1 MNRKLAESNNITLN
15 SLIALSNIDI
25 KLKPI
30 DTYIHS
36 VIGLDTLV
44 LPIRLEEPTTDY
56 LGKYLVVGDEIVKIN
71 TINNTTQDIINGRQ
85 TNTCQINV
93 IRQQFYTQATET
105 LIDKHCR
112 LVTILTYDNQGSNIL
127 SYSFT
132 DSATNTNSDLFSV
145 ELSNGSLVFTDNFQ
159 RWSPLSTIQEYQ
171 VHNKKTI
178 VYFFKGQNNDMI
190 LKNLGIVEK
199 ISFSSGTSSEIK
211 KITLSLKSYLYKW
224 YNQDVSSI
232 QVLKNI
238 QPKEFFK
245 TIFSLKDNEVYYVQ
259 GVDPTKIITVNRV
272 ALKSFKK
279 VSELL
284 KEYCKHSTIRF
295 TFDKGSSFQNELA
308 KLDNS
313 DNYSFVP
320 IFEDGSALFA
330 IKANGKLMG
339 FACKLFVGVKKLK
352 TTSEVSGS
360 TLEVDILPDAMIYW
374 QKSENVFESD
384 EFSFNEI
391 NPIIKLAVSTGV
403 LTNTATTTKVKVT
416 EAFSNANVTGLTD
429 ASKWKIEEDGVIG
442 NITNVAYDASAQE
455 YTLTH
460 SALATGKKVRFI
472 TSDNGLRV
480 ISLDT
485 NYYTGESELKS
496 VV

>member
-1 MNRKLAESNNITLN
+1 MLKQSFCGSAEM
-15 SLIALSNIDI
+15 IA
-25 KLKPI
+25 
-30 DTYIHS
+30 
-36 VIGLDTLV
+36 
-44 LPIRLEEPTTDY
+44 RLGGAFCGE
-56 LGKYLVVGDEIVKIN
+56 K
-71 TINNTTQDIINGRQ
+71 
-85 TNTCQINV
+85 
-93 IRQQFYTQATET
+93 
-105 LIDKHCR
+105 
-112 LVTILTYDNQGSNIL
+112 LVTGFALLDRRVEIDP
-127 SYSFT
+127 
-132 DSATNTNSDLFSV
+132 ATFNKTALDKI
-145 ELSNGSLVFTDNFQ
+145 
-159 RWSPLSTIQEYQ
+159 IQED
-171 VHNKKTI
+171 KFI
-178 VYFFKGQNNDMI
+178 G
-190 LKNLGIVEK
+190 K
-199 ISFSSGTSSEIK
+199 ISFFNVEDNDQEADYNTSVRKERSRSIPGTK
-211 KITLSLKSYLYKW
+211 GY
-224 YNQDVSSI
+224 
-232 QVLKNI
+232 
-238 QPKEFFK
+238 
-245 TIFSLKDNEVYYVQ
+245 
-259 GVDPTKIITVNRV
+259 
-272 ALKSFKK
+272 
-279 VSELL
+279 
-284 KEYCKHSTIRF
+284 RF

-416 EAFSNANVTGLTD
+416 EAFSNANVVGLTD
-429 ASKWKIEEDGVIG
+429 AAKWKIEEDGVIG
-442 NITNVAYDASAQE
+442 NMTNVAYDASAQE

>member
-1 MNRKLAESNNITLN
+1 MLKQSFCGSAEM
-15 SLIALSNIDI
+15 IA
-25 KLKPI
+25 
-30 DTYIHS
+30 
-36 VIGLDTLV
+36 
-44 LPIRLEEPTTDY
+44 RLGGAFCGE
-56 LGKYLVVGDEIVKIN
+56 K
-71 TINNTTQDIINGRQ
+71 
-85 TNTCQINV
+85 
-93 IRQQFYTQATET
+93 
-105 LIDKHCR
+105 
-112 LVTILTYDNQGSNIL
+112 LVTGFALLDRR
-127 SYSFT
+127 
-132 DSATNTNSDLFSV
+132 V
-145 ELSNGSLVFTDNFQ
+145 EIDPVTFNKTALDKI
-159 RWSPLSTIQEYQ
+159 IQED
-171 VHNKKTI
+171 KFI
-178 VYFFKGQNNDMI
+178 G
-190 LKNLGIVEK
+190 K
-199 ISFSSGTSSEIK
+199 ISFFNVEDNDQEADYNTSVRKERSRSIPGTK
-211 KITLSLKSYLYKW
+211 G
-224 YNQDVSSI
+224 
-232 QVLKNI
+232 
-238 QPKEFFK
+238 F
-245 TIFSLKDNEVYYVQ
+245 
-259 GVDPTKIITVNRV
+259 
-272 ALKSFKK
+272 
-279 VSELL
+279 
-284 KEYCKHSTIRF
+284 RF
-295 TFDKGSSFQNELA
+295 NFDKGSSYQNELV

-429 ASKWKIEEDGVIG
+429 ASKWKIEVDGTLG

>member
-1 MNRKLAESNNITLN
+1 MLKQSFCGSAEM
-15 SLIALSNIDI
+15 IA
-25 KLKPI
+25 
-30 DTYIHS
+30 
-36 VIGLDTLV
+36 
-44 LPIRLEEPTTDY
+44 RLGGAFCGE
-56 LGKYLVVGDEIVKIN
+56 K
-71 TINNTTQDIINGRQ
+71 
-85 TNTCQINV
+85 
-93 IRQQFYTQATET
+93 
-105 LIDKHCR
+105 
-112 LVTILTYDNQGSNIL
+112 LVTGFALLDRRVEIDP
-127 SYSFT
+127 
-132 DSATNTNSDLFSV
+132 ATFNKTALDKI
-145 ELSNGSLVFTDNFQ
+145 
-159 RWSPLSTIQEYQ
+159 IQED
-171 VHNKKTI
+171 KFI
-178 VYFFKGQNNDMI
+178 G
-190 LKNLGIVEK
+190 K
-199 ISFSSGTSSEIK
+199 ISFFNVEDNDQEADYNTSVRKERSRSIPGTK
-211 KITLSLKSYLYKW
+211 GY
-224 YNQDVSSI
+224 
-232 QVLKNI
+232 
-238 QPKEFFK
+238 
-245 TIFSLKDNEVYYVQ
+245 
-259 GVDPTKIITVNRV
+259 
-272 ALKSFKK
+272 
-279 VSELL
+279 
-284 KEYCKHSTIRF
+284 RF

-429 ASKWKIEEDGVIG
+429 AGKWKIEEDGVIG

-460 SALATGKKVRFI
+460 SALTTGKKVRFI

>member
-1 MNRKLAESNNITLN
+1 MLKQSFCGSAEM
-15 SLIALSNIDI
+15 IA
-25 KLKPI
+25 
-30 DTYIHS
+30 
-36 VIGLDTLV
+36 
-44 LPIRLEEPTTDY
+44 RLGGAFCGE
-56 LGKYLVVGDEIVKIN
+56 K
-71 TINNTTQDIINGRQ
+71 
-85 TNTCQINV
+85 
-93 IRQQFYTQATET
+93 
-105 LIDKHCR
+105 
-112 LVTILTYDNQGSNIL
+112 LVTGFALLDRRVEIDP
-127 SYSFT
+127 
-132 DSATNTNSDLFSV
+132 ATFNKTALDKI
-145 ELSNGSLVFTDNFQ
+145 
-159 RWSPLSTIQEYQ
+159 IQED
-171 VHNKKTI
+171 KFI
-178 VYFFKGQNNDMI
+178 G
-190 LKNLGIVEK
+190 K
-199 ISFSSGTSSEIK
+199 ISFFNVEDNDQEADYNTSVRKERSRSIPGTK
-211 KITLSLKSYLYKW
+211 GY
-224 YNQDVSSI
+224 
-232 QVLKNI
+232 
-238 QPKEFFK
+238 
-245 TIFSLKDNEVYYVQ
+245 
-259 GVDPTKIITVNRV
+259 
-272 ALKSFKK
+272 
-279 VSELL
+279 
-284 KEYCKHSTIRF
+284 RF

-384 EFSFNEI
+384 YFSFNEI

>member
-1 MNRKLAESNNITLN
+1 MLKQSFCGSAEM
-15 SLIALSNIDI
+15 IA
-25 KLKPI
+25 
-30 DTYIHS
+30 
-36 VIGLDTLV
+36 
-44 LPIRLEEPTTDY
+44 RLGGAFCGE
-56 LGKYLVVGDEIVKIN
+56 K
-71 TINNTTQDIINGRQ
+71 
-85 TNTCQINV
+85 
-93 IRQQFYTQATET
+93 
-105 LIDKHCR
+105 
-112 LVTILTYDNQGSNIL
+112 LVTGFALLDRRVEIDP
-127 SYSFT
+127 
-132 DSATNTNSDLFSV
+132 ATFNKTALDKI
-145 ELSNGSLVFTDNFQ
+145 
-159 RWSPLSTIQEYQ
+159 IQED
-171 VHNKKTI
+171 KFI
-178 VYFFKGQNNDMI
+178 G
-190 LKNLGIVEK
+190 K
-199 ISFSSGTSSEIK
+199 ISFFNVEDNDQEADYNTSVRKERSRSIPGTK
-211 KITLSLKSYLYKW
+211 GY
-224 YNQDVSSI
+224 
-232 QVLKNI
+232 
-238 QPKEFFK
+238 
-245 TIFSLKDNEVYYVQ
+245 
-259 GVDPTKIITVNRV
+259 
-272 ALKSFKK
+272 
-279 VSELL
+279 
-284 KEYCKHSTIRF
+284 RF

-429 ASKWKIEEDGVIG
+429 AAKWKIEEDGVIG

>member
-1 MNRKLAESNNITLN
+1 MLKQSFCGSAEM
-15 SLIALSNIDI
+15 IA
-25 KLKPI
+25 
-30 DTYIHS
+30 
-36 VIGLDTLV
+36 
-44 LPIRLEEPTTDY
+44 RLGGAFCGE
-56 LGKYLVVGDEIVKIN
+56 K
-71 TINNTTQDIINGRQ
+71 
-85 TNTCQINV
+85 
-93 IRQQFYTQATET
+93 
-105 LIDKHCR
+105 
-112 LVTILTYDNQGSNIL
+112 LVTGFALLDRRVEIDP
-127 SYSFT
+127 
-132 DSATNTNSDLFSV
+132 ATFNKTALDKI
-145 ELSNGSLVFTDNFQ
+145 
-159 RWSPLSTIQEYQ
+159 IQED
-171 VHNKKTI
+171 KFI
-178 VYFFKGQNNDMI
+178 G
-190 LKNLGIVEK
+190 K
-199 ISFSSGTSSEIK
+199 ISFFNVEDNDQEADYNTSVRKERSRSIPGTK
-211 KITLSLKSYLYKW
+211 GY
-224 YNQDVSSI
+224 
-232 QVLKNI
+232 
-238 QPKEFFK
+238 
-245 TIFSLKDNEVYYVQ
+245 
-259 GVDPTKIITVNRV
+259 
-272 ALKSFKK
+272 
-279 VSELL
+279 
-284 KEYCKHSTIRF
+284 RF

-360 TLEVDILPDAMIYW
+360 TLEVDILPDAMIYR

-429 ASKWKIEEDGVIG
+429 AGKWKIEEDGVIG

>member
-1 MNRKLAESNNITLN
+1 MLKKSFCGSAEM
-15 SLIALSNIDI
+15 IA
-25 KLKPI
+25 
-30 DTYIHS
+30 
-36 VIGLDTLV
+36 
-44 LPIRLEEPTTDY
+44 RLGGAFCGE
-56 LGKYLVVGDEIVKIN
+56 K
-71 TINNTTQDIINGRQ
+71 
-85 TNTCQINV
+85 
-93 IRQQFYTQATET
+93 
-105 LIDKHCR
+105 
-112 LVTILTYDNQGSNIL
+112 LVTGFALLDRRVEIDP
-127 SYSFT
+127 
-132 DSATNTNSDLFSV
+132 ATFNKTALDKI
-145 ELSNGSLVFTDNFQ
+145 
-159 RWSPLSTIQEYQ
+159 IQED
-171 VHNKKTI
+171 KFI
-178 VYFFKGQNNDMI
+178 G
-190 LKNLGIVEK
+190 K
-199 ISFSSGTSSEIK
+199 ISFFNVEDNDQEADYNTSVRKERSRSIPGTK
-211 KITLSLKSYLYKW
+211 GY
-224 YNQDVSSI
+224 
-232 QVLKNI
+232 
-238 QPKEFFK
+238 
-245 TIFSLKDNEVYYVQ
+245 
-259 GVDPTKIITVNRV
+259 
-272 ALKSFKK
+272 
-279 VSELL
+279 
-284 KEYCKHSTIRF
+284 RF

-416 EAFSNANVTGLTD
+416 EAFSNANVTGLKD
-429 ASKWKIEEDGVIG
+429 AEKWKIEEDGVIG

-485 NYYTGESELKS
+485 NYYTGESETKS

>member
-1 MNRKLAESNNITLN
+1 MLKQSFCGSAEM
-15 SLIALSNIDI
+15 IA
-25 KLKPI
+25 
-30 DTYIHS
+30 
-36 VIGLDTLV
+36 
-44 LPIRLEEPTTDY
+44 RLGGAFCGE
-56 LGKYLVVGDEIVKIN
+56 K
-71 TINNTTQDIINGRQ
+71 
-85 TNTCQINV
+85 
-93 IRQQFYTQATET
+93 
-105 LIDKHCR
+105 
-112 LVTILTYDNQGSNIL
+112 LVTGFALLDRRVEIDP
-127 SYSFT
+127 
-132 DSATNTNSDLFSV
+132 ATFNKTALDRL
-145 ELSNGSLVFTDNFQ
+145 
-159 RWSPLSTIQEYQ
+159 IQED
-171 VHNKKTI
+171 KFI
-178 VYFFKGQNNDMI
+178 G
-190 LKNLGIVEK
+190 K
-199 ISFSSGTSSEIK
+199 ISFFNVEDNDQEADYNTSVRKERSRSIPGTK
-211 KITLSLKSYLYKW
+211 G
-224 YNQDVSSI
+224 
-232 QVLKNI
+232 
-238 QPKEFFK
+238 F
-245 TIFSLKDNEVYYVQ
+245 
-259 GVDPTKIITVNRV
+259 
-272 ALKSFKK
+272 
-279 VSELL
+279 
-284 KEYCKHSTIRF
+284 RF
-295 TFDKGSSFQNELA
+295 NFDKGSSYQNELA

-429 ASKWKIEEDGVIG
+429 ASKWKIEVDGTLG

-485 NYYTGESELKS
+485 NYYTGESELKA

>member
-1 MNRKLAESNNITLN
+1 MLKQSFCGSAEM
-15 SLIALSNIDI
+15 IA
-25 KLKPI
+25 
-30 DTYIHS
+30 
-36 VIGLDTLV
+36 
-44 LPIRLEEPTTDY
+44 RLGGAFCGE
-56 LGKYLVVGDEIVKIN
+56 K
-71 TINNTTQDIINGRQ
+71 
-85 TNTCQINV
+85 
-93 IRQQFYTQATET
+93 
-105 LIDKHCR
+105 
-112 LVTILTYDNQGSNIL
+112 LVTGFALLDRRVEIDP
-127 SYSFT
+127 
-132 DSATNTNSDLFSV
+132 ATFNKTALDKI
-145 ELSNGSLVFTDNFQ
+145 
-159 RWSPLSTIQEYQ
+159 IQED
-171 VHNKKTI
+171 KFI
-178 VYFFKGQNNDMI
+178 G
-190 LKNLGIVEK
+190 K
-199 ISFSSGTSSEIK
+199 ISFFNVEDNDQEADYNTSVRKERSRSIPGTK
-211 KITLSLKSYLYKW
+211 GY
-224 YNQDVSSI
+224 
-232 QVLKNI
+232 
-238 QPKEFFK
+238 
-245 TIFSLKDNEVYYVQ
+245 
-259 GVDPTKIITVNRV
+259 
-272 ALKSFKK
+272 
-279 VSELL
+279 
-284 KEYCKHSTIRF
+284 RF

-416 EAFSNANVTGLTD
+416 EAFSNANVTWLTD
-429 ASKWKIEEDGVIG
+429 AAKWKIEEDGVIG

>member
-1 MNRKLAESNNITLN
+1 MLKQSFCGSAEM
-15 SLIALSNIDI
+15 IA
-25 KLKPI
+25 
-30 DTYIHS
+30 
-36 VIGLDTLV
+36 
-44 LPIRLEEPTTDY
+44 RLGGAFCGE
-56 LGKYLVVGDEIVKIN
+56 K
-71 TINNTTQDIINGRQ
+71 
-85 TNTCQINV
+85 
-93 IRQQFYTQATET
+93 
-105 LIDKHCR
+105 
-112 LVTILTYDNQGSNIL
+112 LVTGFALLDRRVEIDP
-127 SYSFT
+127 
-132 DSATNTNSDLFSV
+132 ATFNKTALDKI
-145 ELSNGSLVFTDNFQ
+145 
-159 RWSPLSTIQEYQ
+159 IQED
-171 VHNKKTI
+171 KFI
-178 VYFFKGQNNDMI
+178 G
-190 LKNLGIVEK
+190 K
-199 ISFSSGTSSEIK
+199 ISFFNVEDNDQEADYNTSVRKERSRSIPGTK
-211 KITLSLKSYLYKW
+211 GY
-224 YNQDVSSI
+224 
-232 QVLKNI
+232 
-238 QPKEFFK
+238 
-245 TIFSLKDNEVYYVQ
+245 
-259 GVDPTKIITVNRV
+259 
-272 ALKSFKK
+272 
-279 VSELL
+279 
-284 KEYCKHSTIRF
+284 RF

-308 KLDNS
+308 KLDNR

-416 EAFSNANVTGLTD
+416 EAFSNANVVGLTD

>member
-1 MNRKLAESNNITLN
+1 MLKQSFCGSAEM
-15 SLIALSNIDI
+15 IA
-25 KLKPI
+25 
-30 DTYIHS
+30 
-36 VIGLDTLV
+36 
-44 LPIRLEEPTTDY
+44 RLGGAFCGE
-56 LGKYLVVGDEIVKIN
+56 K
-71 TINNTTQDIINGRQ
+71 
-85 TNTCQINV
+85 
-93 IRQQFYTQATET
+93 
-105 LIDKHCR
+105 
-112 LVTILTYDNQGSNIL
+112 LVTGFALLDRRVEIDP
-127 SYSFT
+127 
-132 DSATNTNSDLFSV
+132 ATFNKTALDKI
-145 ELSNGSLVFTDNFQ
+145 
-159 RWSPLSTIQEYQ
+159 IQED
-171 VHNKKTI
+171 KFI
-178 VYFFKGQNNDMI
+178 G
-190 LKNLGIVEK
+190 K
-199 ISFSSGTSSEIK
+199 ISFFNVEDNDQEADYNTSVRKERSRSIPGTK
-211 KITLSLKSYLYKW
+211 GY
-224 YNQDVSSI
+224 
-232 QVLKNI
+232 
-238 QPKEFFK
+238 
-245 TIFSLKDNEVYYVQ
+245 
-259 GVDPTKIITVNRV
+259 
-272 ALKSFKK
+272 
-279 VSELL
+279 
-284 KEYCKHSTIRF
+284 RF

-391 NPIIKLAVSTGV
+391 NPVIKLAVSTGV
-403 LTNTATTTKVKVT
+403 LTNAATTTKVKVT

-429 ASKWKIEEDGVIG
+429 AAKWKIEEDGVIS
-442 NITNVAYDASAQE
+442 NITNVAYDTSAQE

>member
-1 MNRKLAESNNITLN
+1 MLKQSFCGSAEM
-15 SLIALSNIDI
+15 IA
-25 KLKPI
+25 
-30 DTYIHS
+30 
-36 VIGLDTLV
+36 
-44 LPIRLEEPTTDY
+44 RLGGAFCGE
-56 LGKYLVVGDEIVKIN
+56 K
-71 TINNTTQDIINGRQ
+71 
-85 TNTCQINV
+85 
-93 IRQQFYTQATET
+93 
-105 LIDKHCR
+105 
-112 LVTILTYDNQGSNIL
+112 LVTGFALLDRR
-127 SYSFT
+127 
-132 DSATNTNSDLFSV
+132 V
-145 ELSNGSLVFTDNFQ
+145 EIDPVTFNKTALDKI
-159 RWSPLSTIQEYQ
+159 IQED
-171 VHNKKTI
+171 KFI
-178 VYFFKGQNNDMI
+178 G
-190 LKNLGIVEK
+190 K
-199 ISFSSGTSSEIK
+199 ISFFNVEDNDQEADYNTSVRKERSRSIPGTK
-211 KITLSLKSYLYKW
+211 GY
-224 YNQDVSSI
+224 
-232 QVLKNI
+232 
-238 QPKEFFK
+238 
-245 TIFSLKDNEVYYVQ
+245 
-259 GVDPTKIITVNRV
+259 
-272 ALKSFKK
+272 
-279 VSELL
+279 
-284 KEYCKHSTIRF
+284 RF

-429 ASKWKIEEDGVIG
+429 AAKWKIEVDGTLG

-460 SALATGKKVRFI
+460 SALTTGKKVRFI

-485 NYYTGESELKS
+485 NYYTGESELKA

>member
-1 MNRKLAESNNITLN
+1 MLKQSFCGSAEM
-15 SLIALSNIDI
+15 IA
-25 KLKPI
+25 
-30 DTYIHS
+30 
-36 VIGLDTLV
+36 
-44 LPIRLEEPTTDY
+44 RLGGAFCGE
-56 LGKYLVVGDEIVKIN
+56 K
-71 TINNTTQDIINGRQ
+71 
-85 TNTCQINV
+85 
-93 IRQQFYTQATET
+93 
-105 LIDKHCR
+105 
-112 LVTILTYDNQGSNIL
+112 LVTGFALLDRRVEIDP
-127 SYSFT
+127 
-132 DSATNTNSDLFSV
+132 ATFNKTALDKI
-145 ELSNGSLVFTDNFQ
+145 
-159 RWSPLSTIQEYQ
+159 IQED
-171 VHNKKTI
+171 KFI
-178 VYFFKGQNNDMI
+178 G
-190 LKNLGIVEK
+190 K
-199 ISFSSGTSSEIK
+199 ISFFNVEDNDQEADYNTSVRKERSRSIPGTK
-211 KITLSLKSYLYKW
+211 GY
-224 YNQDVSSI
+224 
-232 QVLKNI
+232 
-238 QPKEFFK
+238 
-245 TIFSLKDNEVYYVQ
+245 
-259 GVDPTKIITVNRV
+259 
-272 ALKSFKK
+272 
-279 VSELL
+279 
-284 KEYCKHSTIRF
+284 RF

-485 NYYTGESELKS
+485 NYYTGESELKA

>member
-1 MNRKLAESNNITLN
+1 MLKQSFCGSAEM
-15 SLIALSNIDI
+15 IA
-25 KLKPI
+25 
-30 DTYIHS
+30 
-36 VIGLDTLV
+36 
-44 LPIRLEEPTTDY
+44 RLGGAFCGE
-56 LGKYLVVGDEIVKIN
+56 K
-71 TINNTTQDIINGRQ
+71 
-85 TNTCQINV
+85 
-93 IRQQFYTQATET
+93 
-105 LIDKHCR
+105 
-112 LVTILTYDNQGSNIL
+112 LVTGFALLDRRVEIDP
-127 SYSFT
+127 
-132 DSATNTNSDLFSV
+132 ATFNKTALDKI
-145 ELSNGSLVFTDNFQ
+145 
-159 RWSPLSTIQEYQ
+159 IQED
-171 VHNKKTI
+171 KFI
-178 VYFFKGQNNDMI
+178 G
-190 LKNLGIVEK
+190 K
-199 ISFSSGTSSEIK
+199 ISFFNVEDNDQEADYNTSVRKERSRSIPGTK
-211 KITLSLKSYLYKW
+211 GY
-224 YNQDVSSI
+224 
-232 QVLKNI
+232 
-238 QPKEFFK
+238 
-245 TIFSLKDNEVYYVQ
+245 
-259 GVDPTKIITVNRV
+259 
-272 ALKSFKK
+272 
-279 VSELL
+279 
-284 KEYCKHSTIRF
+284 RF

-313 DNYSFVP
+313 NNYSFVP

-374 QKSENVFESD
+374 QKSENVFESN

-429 ASKWKIEEDGVIG
+429 AAKWKIEEDGVIG

>member
-1 MNRKLAESNNITLN
+1 MLKKSFCGSAEM
-15 SLIALSNIDI
+15 IA
-25 KLKPI
+25 
-30 DTYIHS
+30 
-36 VIGLDTLV
+36 
-44 LPIRLEEPTTDY
+44 RLGGAFCGE
-56 LGKYLVVGDEIVKIN
+56 K
-71 TINNTTQDIINGRQ
+71 
-85 TNTCQINV
+85 
-93 IRQQFYTQATET
+93 
-105 LIDKHCR
+105 
-112 LVTILTYDNQGSNIL
+112 LVTGFALLDRRVEIDP
-127 SYSFT
+127 
-132 DSATNTNSDLFSV
+132 ATFNKTALDKI
-145 ELSNGSLVFTDNFQ
+145 
-159 RWSPLSTIQEYQ
+159 IQED
-171 VHNKKTI
+171 KFI
-178 VYFFKGQNNDMI
+178 G
-190 LKNLGIVEK
+190 K
-199 ISFSSGTSSEIK
+199 ISFFNVEDNDQEADYNTSVRKERSRSIPGTK
-211 KITLSLKSYLYKW
+211 GY
-224 YNQDVSSI
+224 
-232 QVLKNI
+232 
-238 QPKEFFK
+238 
-245 TIFSLKDNEVYYVQ
+245 
-259 GVDPTKIITVNRV
+259 
-272 ALKSFKK
+272 
-279 VSELL
+279 
-284 KEYCKHSTIRF
+284 RF

-429 ASKWKIEEDGVIG
+429 AAKWKIEEDGVIG

>member
-1 MNRKLAESNNITLN
+1 MLKQSFCGSAEM
-15 SLIALSNIDI
+15 IA
-25 KLKPI
+25 
-30 DTYIHS
+30 
-36 VIGLDTLV
+36 
-44 LPIRLEEPTTDY
+44 RLGGAFCGE
-56 LGKYLVVGDEIVKIN
+56 K
-71 TINNTTQDIINGRQ
+71 
-85 TNTCQINV
+85 
-93 IRQQFYTQATET
+93 
-105 LIDKHCR
+105 
-112 LVTILTYDNQGSNIL
+112 LVTGFALLDRRVEIDP
-127 SYSFT
+127 
-132 DSATNTNSDLFSV
+132 ATFNKTALDKI
-145 ELSNGSLVFTDNFQ
+145 
-159 RWSPLSTIQEYQ
+159 IQED
-171 VHNKKTI
+171 KFI
-178 VYFFKGQNNDMI
+178 G
-190 LKNLGIVEK
+190 K
-199 ISFSSGTSSEIK
+199 ISFFNVEDNDQEADYNTSVRKERSRSIPGTK
-211 KITLSLKSYLYKW
+211 GY
-224 YNQDVSSI
+224 
-232 QVLKNI
+232 
-238 QPKEFFK
+238 
-245 TIFSLKDNEVYYVQ
+245 
-259 GVDPTKIITVNRV
+259 
-272 ALKSFKK
+272 
-279 VSELL
+279 
-284 KEYCKHSTIRF
+284 RF

-308 KLDNS
+308 KLDNR

-416 EAFSNANVTGLTD
+416 EAFSNANVVGLTD
-429 ASKWKIEEDGVIG
+429 AAKWKIEEDGVIG

>member
-1 MNRKLAESNNITLN
+1 MLKQSFCGSAEM
-15 SLIALSNIDI
+15 IA
-25 KLKPI
+25 
-30 DTYIHS
+30 
-36 VIGLDTLV
+36 
-44 LPIRLEEPTTDY
+44 RLGGAFCGE
-56 LGKYLVVGDEIVKIN
+56 K
-71 TINNTTQDIINGRQ
+71 
-85 TNTCQINV
+85 
-93 IRQQFYTQATET
+93 
-105 LIDKHCR
+105 
-112 LVTILTYDNQGSNIL
+112 LVTGFALLDRRVEIDP
-127 SYSFT
+127 
-132 DSATNTNSDLFSV
+132 ATFNKTALDKI
-145 ELSNGSLVFTDNFQ
+145 
-159 RWSPLSTIQEYQ
+159 IQED
-171 VHNKKTI
+171 KFI
-178 VYFFKGQNNDMI
+178 G
-190 LKNLGIVEK
+190 K
-199 ISFSSGTSSEIK
+199 ISFFNVEDNDQEADYNTSVRKERSRSIPGTK
-211 KITLSLKSYLYKW
+211 GY
-224 YNQDVSSI
+224 
-232 QVLKNI
+232 
-238 QPKEFFK
+238 
-245 TIFSLKDNEVYYVQ
+245 
-259 GVDPTKIITVNRV
+259 
-272 ALKSFKK
+272 
-279 VSELL
+279 
-284 KEYCKHSTIRF
+284 RF

-360 TLEVDILPDAMIYW
+360 TLEVDVLPDAMIYW

-416 EAFSNANVTGLTD
+416 EAYSNANVSGLTD
-429 ASKWKIEEDGVIG
+429 AGKWKIEEDGVIG

>member
-1 MNRKLAESNNITLN
+1 MLKQSFCGSAEM
-15 SLIALSNIDI
+15 IA
-25 KLKPI
+25 
-30 DTYIHS
+30 
-36 VIGLDTLV
+36 
-44 LPIRLEEPTTDY
+44 RLGGAFCGE
-56 LGKYLVVGDEIVKIN
+56 K
-71 TINNTTQDIINGRQ
+71 
-85 TNTCQINV
+85 
-93 IRQQFYTQATET
+93 
-105 LIDKHCR
+105 
-112 LVTILTYDNQGSNIL
+112 LVTGFALLDRRVEIDP
-127 SYSFT
+127 
-132 DSATNTNSDLFSV
+132 ATFNKTALDKI
-145 ELSNGSLVFTDNFQ
+145 
-159 RWSPLSTIQEYQ
+159 IQED
-171 VHNKKTI
+171 KFI
-178 VYFFKGQNNDMI
+178 G
-190 LKNLGIVEK
+190 K
-199 ISFSSGTSSEIK
+199 ISFFNVEDNDQEADYNTSVRKERSRSIPGTK
-211 KITLSLKSYLYKW
+211 GY
-224 YNQDVSSI
+224 
-232 QVLKNI
+232 
-238 QPKEFFK
+238 
-245 TIFSLKDNEVYYVQ
+245 
-259 GVDPTKIITVNRV
+259 
-272 ALKSFKK
+272 
-279 VSELL
+279 
-284 KEYCKHSTIRF
+284 RF

-416 EAFSNANVTGLTD
+416 EAFSNANVTELTD
-429 ASKWKIEEDGVIG
+429 AGKWKIEEDGVIG

>member
-1 MNRKLAESNNITLN
+1 MLKQSFCGSAEM
-15 SLIALSNIDI
+15 IA
-25 KLKPI
+25 
-30 DTYIHS
+30 
-36 VIGLDTLV
+36 
-44 LPIRLEEPTTDY
+44 RLGGAFCGE
-56 LGKYLVVGDEIVKIN
+56 K
-71 TINNTTQDIINGRQ
+71 
-85 TNTCQINV
+85 
-93 IRQQFYTQATET
+93 
-105 LIDKHCR
+105 
-112 LVTILTYDNQGSNIL
+112 LVTGFALLDRRVEIDP
-127 SYSFT
+127 
-132 DSATNTNSDLFSV
+132 ATFNKTALDKI
-145 ELSNGSLVFTDNFQ
+145 
-159 RWSPLSTIQEYQ
+159 IQED
-171 VHNKKTI
+171 KFI
-178 VYFFKGQNNDMI
+178 G
-190 LKNLGIVEK
+190 K
-199 ISFSSGTSSEIK
+199 ISFFNVEDNDQEADYNTSVRKERSRSIPGTK
-211 KITLSLKSYLYKW
+211 GY
-224 YNQDVSSI
+224 
-232 QVLKNI
+232 
-238 QPKEFFK
+238 
-245 TIFSLKDNEVYYVQ
+245 
-259 GVDPTKIITVNRV
+259 
-272 ALKSFKK
+272 
-279 VSELL
+279 
-284 KEYCKHSTIRF
+284 RF

-429 ASKWKIEEDGVIG
+429 ASKWKIEVDGTLG

>member
-1 MNRKLAESNNITLN
+1 MLKQSFCGSAEM
-15 SLIALSNIDI
+15 IA
-25 KLKPI
+25 
-30 DTYIHS
+30 
-36 VIGLDTLV
+36 
-44 LPIRLEEPTTDY
+44 RLGGAFCGE
-56 LGKYLVVGDEIVKIN
+56 K
-71 TINNTTQDIINGRQ
+71 
-85 TNTCQINV
+85 
-93 IRQQFYTQATET
+93 
-105 LIDKHCR
+105 
-112 LVTILTYDNQGSNIL
+112 LVTGFALLDRRVEIDP
-127 SYSFT
+127 
-132 DSATNTNSDLFSV
+132 ATFNKTALDKI
-145 ELSNGSLVFTDNFQ
+145 
-159 RWSPLSTIQEYQ
+159 IQED
-171 VHNKKTI
+171 KFI
-178 VYFFKGQNNDMI
+178 G
-190 LKNLGIVEK
+190 K
-199 ISFSSGTSSEIK
+199 ISFFNVEDNDQEADYNTSVRKERSRSIPGTK
-211 KITLSLKSYLYKW
+211 GY
-224 YNQDVSSI
+224 
-232 QVLKNI
+232 
-238 QPKEFFK
+238 
-245 TIFSLKDNEVYYVQ
+245 
-259 GVDPTKIITVNRV
+259 
-272 ALKSFKK
+272 
-279 VSELL
+279 
-284 KEYCKHSTIRF
+284 RF

-339 FACKLFVGVKKLK
+339 SACKLFVGVKKLK

-429 ASKWKIEEDGVIG
+429 AAKWKIEEDGVIG

>member
-1 MNRKLAESNNITLN
+1 MLKQSFCGSAEM
-15 SLIALSNIDI
+15 IA
-25 KLKPI
+25 
-30 DTYIHS
+30 
-36 VIGLDTLV
+36 
-44 LPIRLEEPTTDY
+44 RLGGAFCGE
-56 LGKYLVVGDEIVKIN
+56 K
-71 TINNTTQDIINGRQ
+71 
-85 TNTCQINV
+85 
-93 IRQQFYTQATET
+93 
-105 LIDKHCR
+105 
-112 LVTILTYDNQGSNIL
+112 LVTGFALLDRRVEIDP
-127 SYSFT
+127 
-132 DSATNTNSDLFSV
+132 ATFNKTALDKI
-145 ELSNGSLVFTDNFQ
+145 
-159 RWSPLSTIQEYQ
+159 IQED
-171 VHNKKTI
+171 KFI
-178 VYFFKGQNNDMI
+178 G
-190 LKNLGIVEK
+190 K
-199 ISFSSGTSSEIK
+199 ISFFNVEDNDQEADYNTSVRKERSRSIPGTK
-211 KITLSLKSYLYKW
+211 GY
-224 YNQDVSSI
+224 
-232 QVLKNI
+232 
-238 QPKEFFK
+238 
-245 TIFSLKDNEVYYVQ
+245 
-259 GVDPTKIITVNRV
+259 
-272 ALKSFKK
+272 
-279 VSELL
+279 
-284 KEYCKHSTIRF
+284 RF

-429 ASKWKIEEDGVIG
+429 AAKWKIEEDGGIG

>member
-1 MNRKLAESNNITLN
+1 MLKQSFCGSAEM
-15 SLIALSNIDI
+15 IA
-25 KLKPI
+25 
-30 DTYIHS
+30 
-36 VIGLDTLV
+36 
-44 LPIRLEEPTTDY
+44 RLGGAFCGE
-56 LGKYLVVGDEIVKIN
+56 K
-71 TINNTTQDIINGRQ
+71 
-85 TNTCQINV
+85 
-93 IRQQFYTQATET
+93 
-105 LIDKHCR
+105 
-112 LVTILTYDNQGSNIL
+112 LVTGFAFLDRRVEIDP
-127 SYSFT
+127 
-132 DSATNTNSDLFSV
+132 ATFNKTALDKI
-145 ELSNGSLVFTDNFQ
+145 
-159 RWSPLSTIQEYQ
+159 IQED
-171 VHNKKTI
+171 KFI
-178 VYFFKGQNNDMI
+178 G
-190 LKNLGIVEK
+190 K
-199 ISFSSGTSSEIK
+199 ISFFNVEDNDQEADYNTSVRKERSRSIPGTK
-211 KITLSLKSYLYKW
+211 GY
-224 YNQDVSSI
+224 
-232 QVLKNI
+232 
-238 QPKEFFK
+238 
-245 TIFSLKDNEVYYVQ
+245 
-259 GVDPTKIITVNRV
+259 
-272 ALKSFKK
+272 
-279 VSELL
+279 
-284 KEYCKHSTIRF
+284 RF

-429 ASKWKIEEDGVIG
+429 ASKWKIEVDGTLG

>member
-1 MNRKLAESNNITLN
+1 MLKQSYCGSAEM
-15 SLIALSNIDI
+15 IA
-25 KLKPI
+25 
-30 DTYIHS
+30 
-36 VIGLDTLV
+36 
-44 LPIRLEEPTTDY
+44 RLGGAFCGE
-56 LGKYLVVGDEIVKIN
+56 K
-71 TINNTTQDIINGRQ
+71 
-85 TNTCQINV
+85 
-93 IRQQFYTQATET
+93 
-105 LIDKHCR
+105 
-112 LVTILTYDNQGSNIL
+112 LVTGFALLDRRVEIDP
-127 SYSFT
+127 
-132 DSATNTNSDLFSV
+132 ATFNKTALDKI
-145 ELSNGSLVFTDNFQ
+145 
-159 RWSPLSTIQEYQ
+159 IQED
-171 VHNKKTI
+171 KFI
-178 VYFFKGQNNDMI
+178 G
-190 LKNLGIVEK
+190 K
-199 ISFSSGTSSEIK
+199 ISFFNVEDNDQEADYNTSVRKERSRSIPGK
-211 KITLSLKSYLYKW
+211 KGY
-224 YNQDVSSI
+224 
-232 QVLKNI
+232 
-238 QPKEFFK
+238 
-245 TIFSLKDNEVYYVQ
+245 
-259 GVDPTKIITVNRV
+259 
-272 ALKSFKK
+272 
-279 VSELL
+279 
-284 KEYCKHSTIRF
+284 RF

-429 ASKWKIEEDGVIG
+429 AGKWKIEEDGVIG

>member
-1 MNRKLAESNNITLN
+1 MLKQSFCGSAEM
-15 SLIALSNIDI
+15 IA
-25 KLKPI
+25 
-30 DTYIHS
+30 
-36 VIGLDTLV
+36 
-44 LPIRLEEPTTDY
+44 RLGGAFCGE
-56 LGKYLVVGDEIVKIN
+56 K
-71 TINNTTQDIINGRQ
+71 
-85 TNTCQINV
+85 
-93 IRQQFYTQATET
+93 
-105 LIDKHCR
+105 
-112 LVTILTYDNQGSNIL
+112 LVTGFALLDRRVEIDP
-127 SYSFT
+127 
-132 DSATNTNSDLFSV
+132 ATFNKTALDKI
-145 ELSNGSLVFTDNFQ
+145 
-159 RWSPLSTIQEYQ
+159 IQED
-171 VHNKKTI
+171 KFI
-178 VYFFKGQNNDMI
+178 G
-190 LKNLGIVEK
+190 K
-199 ISFSSGTSSEIK
+199 ISFFNVEDNDQEADYNTSVRKERSRSIPGTK
-211 KITLSLKSYLYKW
+211 GY
-224 YNQDVSSI
+224 
-232 QVLKNI
+232 
-238 QPKEFFK
+238 
-245 TIFSLKDNEVYYVQ
+245 
-259 GVDPTKIITVNRV
+259 
-272 ALKSFKK
+272 
-279 VSELL
+279 
-284 KEYCKHSTIRF
+284 RF

-429 ASKWKIEEDGVIG
+429 AAKWKIEEDGVMG

>member
-1 MNRKLAESNNITLN
+1 MLKQSFCGSAEM
-15 SLIALSNIDI
+15 IA
-25 KLKPI
+25 
-30 DTYIHS
+30 
-36 VIGLDTLV
+36 
-44 LPIRLEEPTTDY
+44 RLGGAFCGE
-56 LGKYLVVGDEIVKIN
+56 K
-71 TINNTTQDIINGRQ
+71 
-85 TNTCQINV
+85 
-93 IRQQFYTQATET
+93 
-105 LIDKHCR
+105 
-112 LVTILTYDNQGSNIL
+112 LVTGFALLDRR
-127 SYSFT
+127 
-132 DSATNTNSDLFSV
+132 V
-145 ELSNGSLVFTDNFQ
+145 EIDPVTFNKTALDKI
-159 RWSPLSTIQEYQ
+159 IQED
-171 VHNKKTI
+171 KFI
-178 VYFFKGQNNDMI
+178 G
-190 LKNLGIVEK
+190 K
-199 ISFSSGTSSEIK
+199 ISFFNVEDNDQEADYNTSVRKERSRSIPGTK
-211 KITLSLKSYLYKW
+211 GY
-224 YNQDVSSI
+224 
-232 QVLKNI
+232 
-238 QPKEFFK
+238 
-245 TIFSLKDNEVYYVQ
+245 
-259 GVDPTKIITVNRV
+259 
-272 ALKSFKK
+272 
-279 VSELL
+279 
-284 KEYCKHSTIRF
+284 RF

-429 ASKWKIEEDGVIG
+429 AAKWKIEEDGVIG

>member
-1 MNRKLAESNNITLN
+1 MLKQSFCGSAEM
-15 SLIALSNIDI
+15 IA
-25 KLKPI
+25 
-30 DTYIHS
+30 
-36 VIGLDTLV
+36 
-44 LPIRLEEPTTDY
+44 RLGGAFCGE
-56 LGKYLVVGDEIVKIN
+56 K
-71 TINNTTQDIINGRQ
+71 
-85 TNTCQINV
+85 
-93 IRQQFYTQATET
+93 
-105 LIDKHCR
+105 
-112 LVTILTYDNQGSNIL
+112 LVTGFALLDRRVEIDP
-127 SYSFT
+127 
-132 DSATNTNSDLFSV
+132 ATFNKTALDKI
-145 ELSNGSLVFTDNFQ
+145 
-159 RWSPLSTIQEYQ
+159 IQED
-171 VHNKKTI
+171 KFI
-178 VYFFKGQNNDMI
+178 G
-190 LKNLGIVEK
+190 K
-199 ISFSSGTSSEIK
+199 ISFFNVEDNDQEADYNTSVRKERSRSIPGTK
-211 KITLSLKSYLYKW
+211 GYR
-224 YNQDVSSI
+224 
-232 QVLKNI
+232 
-238 QPKEFFK
+238 
-245 TIFSLKDNEVYYVQ
+245 FS
-259 GVDPTKIITVNRV
+259 
-272 ALKSFKK
+272 
-279 VSELL
+279 
-284 KEYCKHSTIRF
+284 
-295 TFDKGSSFQNELA
+295 FDKGSSFQNELA

-429 ASKWKIEEDGVIG
+429 AAKWKIEEDGVIG

>member
-1 MNRKLAESNNITLN
+1 MLKQSFCGSAEM
-15 SLIALSNIDI
+15 IA
-25 KLKPI
+25 
-30 DTYIHS
+30 
-36 VIGLDTLV
+36 
-44 LPIRLEEPTTDY
+44 RLGGAFCGE
-56 LGKYLVVGDEIVKIN
+56 K
-71 TINNTTQDIINGRQ
+71 
-85 TNTCQINV
+85 
-93 IRQQFYTQATET
+93 
-105 LIDKHCR
+105 
-112 LVTILTYDNQGSNIL
+112 LVTGFALLDRRVEIDP
-127 SYSFT
+127 
-132 DSATNTNSDLFSV
+132 ATFNKTALDKI
-145 ELSNGSLVFTDNFQ
+145 
-159 RWSPLSTIQEYQ
+159 IQED
-171 VHNKKTI
+171 KFI
-178 VYFFKGQNNDMI
+178 G
-190 LKNLGIVEK
+190 K
-199 ISFSSGTSSEIK
+199 ISFFNVEDNDQEADYNTSVRKERSRSIPGTK
-211 KITLSLKSYLYKW
+211 GY
-224 YNQDVSSI
+224 
-232 QVLKNI
+232 
-238 QPKEFFK
+238 
-245 TIFSLKDNEVYYVQ
+245 
-259 GVDPTKIITVNRV
+259 
-272 ALKSFKK
+272 
-279 VSELL
+279 
-284 KEYCKHSTIRF
+284 RF

-308 KLDNS
+308 KLDNG

-374 QKSENVFESD
+374 QMSENVFESD

-429 ASKWKIEEDGVIG
+429 AAKWKIEEDGVIG

>member
-1 MNRKLAESNNITLN
+1 MLKQSFCGSAEM
-15 SLIALSNIDI
+15 IA
-25 KLKPI
+25 
-30 DTYIHS
+30 
-36 VIGLDTLV
+36 
-44 LPIRLEEPTTDY
+44 RLGGAFCGE
-56 LGKYLVVGDEIVKIN
+56 K
-71 TINNTTQDIINGRQ
+71 
-85 TNTCQINV
+85 
-93 IRQQFYTQATET
+93 
-105 LIDKHCR
+105 
-112 LVTILTYDNQGSNIL
+112 LVTGFALLDRRVEIDP
-127 SYSFT
+127 
-132 DSATNTNSDLFSV
+132 ATFNKTALDKI
-145 ELSNGSLVFTDNFQ
+145 
-159 RWSPLSTIQEYQ
+159 IQED
-171 VHNKKTI
+171 KFI
-178 VYFFKGQNNDMI
+178 G
-190 LKNLGIVEK
+190 K
-199 ISFSSGTSSEIK
+199 ISFFNVEDNDQEADYNTSVRKERSRSIPGTK
-211 KITLSLKSYLYKW
+211 GY
-224 YNQDVSSI
+224 
-232 QVLKNI
+232 
-238 QPKEFFK
+238 
-245 TIFSLKDNEVYYVQ
+245 
-259 GVDPTKIITVNRV
+259 
-272 ALKSFKK
+272 
-279 VSELL
+279 
-284 KEYCKHSTIRF
+284 RF

-485 NYYTGESELKS
+485 NYYIGESELKS

>member
-1 MNRKLAESNNITLN
+1 MLKQSFCGSAEM
-15 SLIALSNIDI
+15 IA
-25 KLKPI
+25 
-30 DTYIHS
+30 
-36 VIGLDTLV
+36 
-44 LPIRLEEPTTDY
+44 RLGGAFCGE
-56 LGKYLVVGDEIVKIN
+56 K
-71 TINNTTQDIINGRQ
+71 
-85 TNTCQINV
+85 
-93 IRQQFYTQATET
+93 
-105 LIDKHCR
+105 
-112 LVTILTYDNQGSNIL
+112 LVTGFALLDRRVEIDP
-127 SYSFT
+127 
-132 DSATNTNSDLFSV
+132 ATFNKTALDRL
-145 ELSNGSLVFTDNFQ
+145 
-159 RWSPLSTIQEYQ
+159 IQED
-171 VHNKKTI
+171 KFI
-178 VYFFKGQNNDMI
+178 G
-190 LKNLGIVEK
+190 K
-199 ISFSSGTSSEIK
+199 ISFFNVEDNDQEADYNTSVRKERSRSIPGTK
-211 KITLSLKSYLYKW
+211 GY
-224 YNQDVSSI
+224 
-232 QVLKNI
+232 
-238 QPKEFFK
+238 
-245 TIFSLKDNEVYYVQ
+245 
-259 GVDPTKIITVNRV
+259 
-272 ALKSFKK
+272 
-279 VSELL
+279 
-284 KEYCKHSTIRF
+284 RF

-416 EAFSNANVTGLTD
+416 ESFSNANVTGLTD
-429 ASKWKIEEDGVIG
+429 ASKWKIEVDGTLG

-485 NYYTGESELKS
+485 NYYTGESELKA

>member
-1 MNRKLAESNNITLN
+1 MLKQSFCGSAEM
-15 SLIALSNIDI
+15 IA
-25 KLKPI
+25 
-30 DTYIHS
+30 
-36 VIGLDTLV
+36 
-44 LPIRLEEPTTDY
+44 RLGGAFCGE
-56 LGKYLVVGDEIVKIN
+56 K
-71 TINNTTQDIINGRQ
+71 
-85 TNTCQINV
+85 
-93 IRQQFYTQATET
+93 
-105 LIDKHCR
+105 
-112 LVTILTYDNQGSNIL
+112 LVTGVALLDRRVEIDP
-127 SYSFT
+127 
-132 DSATNTNSDLFSV
+132 ATFNKTALDKI
-145 ELSNGSLVFTDNFQ
+145 
-159 RWSPLSTIQEYQ
+159 IQED
-171 VHNKKTI
+171 KFI
-178 VYFFKGQNNDMI
+178 G
-190 LKNLGIVEK
+190 K
-199 ISFSSGTSSEIK
+199 ISFFNVEDNDQEADYNTSVRKERSRSIPGTK
-211 KITLSLKSYLYKW
+211 GY
-224 YNQDVSSI
+224 
-232 QVLKNI
+232 
-238 QPKEFFK
+238 
-245 TIFSLKDNEVYYVQ
+245 
-259 GVDPTKIITVNRV
+259 
-272 ALKSFKK
+272 
-279 VSELL
+279 
-284 KEYCKHSTIRF
+284 RF

-429 ASKWKIEEDGVIG
+429 AGKWKIEEDGVIG

-485 NYYTGESELKS
+485 NYYTGESELKA

>member
-1 MNRKLAESNNITLN
+1 MLKQSFCGSAEM
-15 SLIALSNIDI
+15 IA
-25 KLKPI
+25 
-30 DTYIHS
+30 
-36 VIGLDTLV
+36 
-44 LPIRLEEPTTDY
+44 RLGGAFCGE
-56 LGKYLVVGDEIVKIN
+56 K
-71 TINNTTQDIINGRQ
+71 
-85 TNTCQINV
+85 
-93 IRQQFYTQATET
+93 
-105 LIDKHCR
+105 
-112 LVTILTYDNQGSNIL
+112 LVTGFALLDRRVEIDP
-127 SYSFT
+127 
-132 DSATNTNSDLFSV
+132 ATFNKTALDKI
-145 ELSNGSLVFTDNFQ
+145 
-159 RWSPLSTIQEYQ
+159 IQED
-171 VHNKKTI
+171 KFI
-178 VYFFKGQNNDMI
+178 G
-190 LKNLGIVEK
+190 K
-199 ISFSSGTSSEIK
+199 ISFFNVEDNDQEADYNTSVRKERSRSIPGTK
-211 KITLSLKSYLYKW
+211 GY
-224 YNQDVSSI
+224 
-232 QVLKNI
+232 
-238 QPKEFFK
+238 
-245 TIFSLKDNEVYYVQ
+245 
-259 GVDPTKIITVNRV
+259 
-272 ALKSFKK
+272 
-279 VSELL
+279 
-284 KEYCKHSTIRF
+284 RF

-460 SALATGKKVRFI
+460 SALATGKKMRFI